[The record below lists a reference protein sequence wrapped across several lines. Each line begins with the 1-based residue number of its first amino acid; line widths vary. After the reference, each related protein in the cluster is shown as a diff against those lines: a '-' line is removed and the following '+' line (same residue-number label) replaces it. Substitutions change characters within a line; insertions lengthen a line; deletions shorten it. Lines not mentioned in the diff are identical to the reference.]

1 MIYTFQSFSSD
12 FKNTTV
18 CNTLHQWK
26 YLWKGLLSLL
36 CITYQNNLEKF
47 PFSSMYFHG
56 FCSKPKIH
64 QLMYRLHDASCPH
77 PLAHLDLSPKAT
89 WPRAHTQSRWGY
101 QPKGSTTRLISP
113 IPIYVAVTACT
124 APPTVL
130 WKKESETEFVILTL
144 LILEHYSHLFTK
156 K

>member
-18 CNTLHQWK
+18 CSTLHQWK

-77 PLAHLDLSPKAT
+77 PLAHLDLSLKAT

-101 QPKGSTTRLISP
+101 QPKGSTTRLILPSQSMWLSLLAQLHQLSFERKR
-113 IPIYVAVTACT
+113 VRQS
-124 APPTVL
+124 L
-130 WKKESETEFVILTL
+130 WFWLCSF
-144 LILEHYSHLFTK
+144 
-156 K
+156 